1 MSIPGLRRDYARH
14 ALQETELAPD
24 PLQQF
29 DRWLRD
35 AMEAE
40 VEDPTAM
47 TMATASA
54 DGVPS
59 ARVLLLKGIDETGF
73 LFFTDYRSRKSAELA
88 ANPAAALTF
97 WWSKLER
104 QVRVQG
110 TVAKIARAESEA
122 YFATRPR
129 ESRLSAW
136 ASQQSSVIAGRAEL
150 EAEVLAVA
158 ERFGDE
164 VPLPDHWGGYRLVP
178 DAIEFWQG
186 RPARLHD
193 RIRYVREGDGWR
205 LERLA
210 P

>member
-1 MSIPGLRRDYARH
+1 MSIPDLRRDYARQ
-14 ALQETELAPD
+14 ALQETELAAD

-29 DRWLRD
+29 ELWLRD

-40 VEDPTAM
+40 LEDPTAM
-47 TMATASA
+47 TMATVGA

-59 ARVLLLKGIDETGF
+59 ARVLLLKGIDQAGF
-73 LFFTDYRSRKSAELA
+73 LFFTDYRSRKAVELST
-88 ANPAAALTF
+88 NPSAALTF
-97 WWSKLER
+97 WWSRLER

-110 TVAKIARAESEA
+110 AVAKIPREESEA

-136 ASQQSSVIAGRAEL
+136 ASEQSSVVAGRAEL
-150 EAEVLAVA
+150 EAEVRAVA
-158 ERFGDE
+158 DRFGDD

-178 DAIEFWQG
+178 SAVEFWQG
-186 RPARLHD
+186 RRARLHD
-193 RIRYVREGDGWR
+193 RIRYVRQAAGWR
-205 LERLA
+205 IERLA